1 MGIELNPMP
10 RKKTAPVSSSSTDD
24 TGQPLI
30 PQPTPPYSPPDQ
42 STPPDAAPQVDAVR
56 PSTEASP
63 AISQDRPET
72 LVQRLGDYLVETG
85 ALSPAGLEQALAHQK
100 SQAPARRLLLG
111 EALVEL
117 GLVDRQTLDRAVT
130 RQLSSLHTAL
140 QETNRQLEQRVQQRT
155 QDLERRLLQ
164 IRTAAEVTQLAIT
177 APNLT
182 DLLRRTTKLLV
193 DRFGYYQAAV
203 FIADES
209 ERSAYLAETAGPT
222 PAIRTANGS
231 SASGA
236 GQSPSYRSPR
246 TPISRIE
253 SGSRSM
259 VGWVMAN
266 RMPRVAA
273 DVNEEFYYLKDDL
286 LPETRSE
293 VTIPILITDK
303 LLGVLDIQHT
313 QPNAFDAEAIAVLQ
327 TIANHIAAVIQ
338 NFRLLAAA
346 QSSLD
351 ELSSL
356 YYASYQLARAGRPH
370 EVIQVVSDTL
380 ERAPYF
386 TALFFV
392 ERTAL
397 RLVAMSEPKQAASLA
412 EWGLTSKPPAYPE
425 LSQLSYEEISR
436 LAMRDEP
443 YLVINSLSAE
453 GTNQD
458 IPSVLV
464 DPVRQAGYKSLAI
477 IFGRSRTHGAATG
490 SQPVNDQGDASLP
503 VQVNH
508 LMILAS
514 RQENLNVS
522 GSVGTTA
529 STQLQSYAS
538 LTELTTTAL
547 EKVHASQ
554 RLEKRLAALQTL
566 NAISQA
572 VSVETDLNAFYGVI
586 HREVDNVM
594 GSVNFAIATYDNV
607 TDKIEI
613 PYLYDNKDVRSVPA
627 FPLGEGLTSILIR
640 TRQPLMLVEDTE
652 RRTREMGAKLVG
664 APAKSWLGVP
674 LLVSGDVIGAIIV
687 QDLEHEGRFDED
699 DKRLLMTLASQ
710 VAVAIRNAR
719 LLEGTYRQGAR
730 QRLLYDITNK
740 IRSSP
745 NLDTILQ
752 TTARELSLAL
762 GARRADIRIGIS
774 QPETAIEEQ
783 DQMPVDET
791 LLAVSESPENGM
803 TPEELHPD
811 GEPDVQ
817 AASDDVPPSSDE
829 TDLPLQ
835 GA

>member
-10 RKKTAPVSSSSTDD
+10 RKKTTPVFLSSADD
-24 TGQPLI
+24 TGQPPI
-30 PQPTPPYSPPDQ
+30 SQPPSPYSPPDQ
-42 STPPDAAPQVDAVR
+42 LTPPDAPPQVGADR

-63 AISQDRPET
+63 AVFQDRPET

-85 ALSPAGLEQALAHQK
+85 ALSPAGLEQALAYQK
-100 SQAPARRLLLG
+100 SQAPARHLLLG

-117 GLVDRQTLDRAVT
+117 NLVDRQTLDRAIT
-130 RQLSSLHTAL
+130 RQLASLHTAL

-155 QDLERRLLQ
+155 HDLERRLLQ

-203 FIADES
+203 FIVDES
-209 ERSAYLAETAGPT
+209 EHSAYLAETAGPAV
-222 PAIRTANGS
+222 PAAGG
-231 SASGA
+231 SASPA
-236 GQSPSYRSPR
+236 SGQLASYRSPR
-246 TPISRIE
+246 SPISRIE

-266 RMPRVAA
+266 RMPRLAA

-338 NFRLLAAA
+338 NFRLLSAA

-356 YYASYQLARAGRPH
+356 YYASYQLARAERPQ

-392 ERTAL
+392 ERNTL
-397 RLVAMSEPKQAASLA
+397 RLVAMSEPKHAASLA

-425 LSQLSYEEISR
+425 LAQINPDEISR

-453 GTNQD
+453 GSDQG
-458 IPSVLV
+458 IPDVLL
-464 DPVRQAGYKSLAI
+464 DPARQAGYKSLALVL
-477 IFGRSRTHGAATG
+477 GRSRTHVGAA
-490 SQPVNDQGDASLP
+490 SRPQPVDGQGSAPLP
-503 VQVNH
+503 VQINH

-514 RQENLNVS
+514 RQENLTIS
-522 GSVGTTA
+522 GNVGTAA
-529 STQLQSYAS
+529 SAQLQSYAS

-572 VSVETDLNAFYGVI
+572 VSIETDLNVLYQVI

-607 TDKIEI
+607 TDMIEI
-613 PYLYDNKDVRSVPA
+613 PYLYDNKEVRSVTA

-652 RRTREMGAKLVG
+652 RRTREMGAKMVG

-745 NLDTILQ
+745 NLDSILQ

-762 GARRADIRIGIS
+762 GARRADIQIGIS
-774 QPETAIEEQ
+774 QEDPAVPEQEQTPVEEALQ
-783 DQMPVDET
+783 PI
-791 LLAVSESPENGM
+791 SEPSENGI
-803 TPEELHPD
+803 TPDELPPD
-811 GEPDVQ
+811 GDLAGQSMPDE
-817 AASDDVPPSSDE
+817 VPPSLGEVDPL
-829 TDLPLQ
+829 LP